1 MSTTNDFAIS
11 DITVGRLNALVKNI
25 MFQMNIND
33 PEEAVRRV
41 NSGEWIVSQIDHHS
55 NEIPK
60 SVIDYTIHVNREIKY
75 IYPSGLVLKYPN
87 LESSGPSSFD
97 LDKDVEMW
105 RHPKQIEGAKINGF
119 DILAYLVESNSIE
132 SCLSLKD
139 GEAIIEKGL
148 SFFFV
153 AFKGHNVFL
162 WKSVGSKGDGN
173 FRVPY
178 LSSKDGTVK
187 VSWHDLRDVFFSK
200 EYGLRFKK

>member
-1 MSTTNDFAIS
+1 MSTNDFAIS

-25 MFQMNIND
+25 MLQMNMDD
-33 PEEAVRRV
+33 PEEAVRRI
-41 NSGEWIVSQIDHHS
+41 NSGEWIVTKLIHHPS
-55 NEIPK
+55 SEIPK
-60 SVIDYTIHVNREIKY
+60 SVIDYTIHVDREIKP

-87 LESSGPSSFD
+87 LESSGPSIFH

-105 RHPKQIEGAKINGF
+105 RHPKQIEGVKINGF

-132 SCLSLKD
+132 SCLSLQD

-153 AFKGHNVFL
+153 AFKGHNVLL

-178 LSSKDGTVK
+178 LSSKDGVVK
-187 VSWHDLRDVFFSK
+187 VSWHDLGDVFFSK
-200 EYGLRFKK
+200 EYALRFKK